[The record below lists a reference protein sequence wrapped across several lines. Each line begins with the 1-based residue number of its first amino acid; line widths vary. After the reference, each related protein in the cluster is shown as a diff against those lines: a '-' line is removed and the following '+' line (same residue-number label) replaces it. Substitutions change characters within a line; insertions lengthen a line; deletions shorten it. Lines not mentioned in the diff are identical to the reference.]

1 MLLPAVLSDRL
12 ERELRRFP
20 AGAAQATVERL
31 IAQYRS
37 GSAPDHL
44 IIGGDVEA
52 AVYAAYR
59 MPATYA
65 AASAAMAATAV
76 AQPGLAPTRLLD
88 VGGGTGAALWA
99 AARIW
104 PSLHTAEV
112 VDGAAPA
119 LRLGRELAEAA
130 DAAVVRTAEWRAV
143 QLPGDLTVVPDDF
156 VTVSYVLG
164 ELEAAEQSDLVD
176 RVSRA
181 GTVVLVEPGTP
192 AGYVRLMSARTLLLE
207 TGLRIIAPCPVQT
220 PCPLRAGDWC
230 HFSARVARS
239 ALHRRLKGADLG
251 HEDEKY
257 SYVAATRLPPEGPP
271 TARVLRHP
279 AQRKGLVT
287 LQLCTPDRLETRL
300 VSKSQGEAY
309 RRARRTDW
317 GDSFDV

>member
-44 IIGGDVEA
+44 IIGGEVEA

-65 AASAAMAATAV
+65 AASAAMAATAA
-76 AQPGLAPTRLLD
+76 AQPGLAPTRLVD

-104 PSLHTAEV
+104 PSLSSAEV
-112 VDGAAPA
+112 VDGAEPA
-119 LRLGRELAEAA
+119 LRLGRDLAEAA
-130 DAAVVRTAEWRAV
+130 DAAVVRTAEWRAT
-143 QLPGDLTVVPDDF
+143 QLPGELTSGPDDL

-164 ELEAAEQSDLVD
+164 ELGAAEQSDLVD
-176 RVSRA
+176 RVSQA
-181 GTVVLVEPGTP
+181 GTVVLIEPGTP
-192 AGYVRLMSARTLLLE
+192 AGYTRLMSARALLLE
-207 TGLRIIAPCPVQT
+207 AGLRIVAPCPVQS
-220 PCPLRAGDWC
+220 PCPLGSGDWC
-230 HFSARVARS
+230 HFSTRVVRS

-257 SYVAATRLPPEGPP
+257 SYVAATRLPPEIPP
-271 TARVLRHP
+271 ASRVIRHP

-287 LQLCTPDRLETRL
+287 LRLCTPDGLETRL
-300 VSKSQGEAY
+300 VSKSQGETY
-309 RRARRTDW
+309 RRARRTGW
-317 GDSFDV
+317 GDSFPS

>member
-20 AGAAQATVERL
+20 AGVAQETVERL

-44 IIGGDVEA
+44 IIGGEVEA
-52 AVYAAYR
+52 AMYAAYR

-65 AASAAMAATAV
+65 AATAAMTATTA
-76 AQPGLAPTRLLD
+76 AQPGLGPTRLLD

-104 PSLHTAEV
+104 PSLQSAEV
-112 VDGAAPA
+112 VDGAGPA
-119 LRLGRELAEAA
+119 LRLGQQLAEAA
-130 DAAVVRTAEWRAV
+130 DAAVVRAAEWRAA
-143 QLPGDLTVVPDDF
+143 QLPGDLAIGPDDL

-164 ELEAAEQSDLVD
+164 ELDPADRNALVD
-176 RVSRA
+176 RVCRA

-192 AGYVRLMSARTLLLE
+192 AGYTRLMSARDLLIQA
-207 TGLRIIAPCPVQT
+207 GLRIVAPCPVQT
-220 PCPLRAGDWC
+220 PCPLGAGDWC

-239 ALHRRLKGADLG
+239 ALHRRLKSADLG

-257 SYVAATRLPPEGPP
+257 SYVAATRLPAEIPP
-271 TARVLRHP
+271 ASRVLRHP
-279 AQRKGLVT
+279 VQRKGLVT
-287 LQLCTPDRLETRL
+287 LQLCTPDGLATRL
-300 VSKSQGEAY
+300 VSKSQGSTY
-309 RRARRTDW
+309 RQARRTDW
-317 GDSFDV
+317 GDSFST